1 MEELEGGYFRK
12 TDEKLKSPDAL
23 KKKKKKKS
31 LTSRN
36 RKSTQHGGHG
46 GVWHDASL
54 QKVGEVR

>member
-1 MEELEGGYFRK
+1 MEEPEGGYFRK
-12 TDEKLKSPDAL
+12 REEKLKSPDAL
-23 KKKKKKKS
+23 KKKKKS

-46 GVWHDASL
+46 GVWHETSF